1 MIVSI
6 RHFFLKLH
14 DWFDDFQTEIRTCT
28 SIHGCTG
35 ALWLQVSAR
44 SWRWELEDSDTETKS
59 SPLGRT
65 AGNSLPSLQNKW
77 HQPKPAAPKSLR
89 EKKKR
94 EKISLWWSKHLY
106 YYYCSQLISENKLH
120 PQYWTTLC
128 NPHCATNMN
137 DASYGSTSRHKPWG
151 MSSTFLRRLSK

>member
-1 MIVSI
+1 MMLSNIFKYKTVIVNCNNIHIITVCTVLMIGE
-6 RHFFLKLH
+6 HKTFLSKTLH
-14 DWFDDFQTEIRTCT
+14 DWFDDRDDFQTEIRTCT

-89 EKKKR
+89 EKKKQ
-94 EKISLWWSKHLY
+94 EKISWWWSKHLY
-106 YYYCSQLISENKLH
+106 YYYSQLISENKLH
-120 PQYWTTLC
+120 PQYWTT
-128 NPHCATNMN
+128 
-137 DASYGSTSRHKPWG
+137 
-151 MSSTFLRRLSK
+151 